1 MHRSTPYLP
10 LLSLALV
17 AAPLVA
23 ADETRDAFFFHKGD
37 RIVFLGDSITVLWT
51 L

>member
-1 MHRSTPYLP
+1 MHRSTPYLA
-10 LLSLALV
+10 LLSLVLL

-37 RIVFLGDSITVLWT
+37 RIVFLGDSITMPWT

>member
-1 MHRSTPYLP
+1 MYRSTPSLA

-23 ADETRDAFFFHKGD
+23 ADETKDAFFFHKGD
-37 RIVFLGDSITVLWT
+37 RIVFLGDSITKL
-51 L
+51 